1 MVDDQEKGQAKVF
14 SVRLPGQISRVIT
27 EYCRK
32 KVRNK
37 TDVVAAATWA
47 LFSQTADRIEQ
58 VLEGYGESGGK
69 LEIPGDDSNVVV
81 KKIQKA
87 VRSR

>member
-1 MVDDQEKGQAKVF
+1 MEDQKNSQSMMF
-14 SVRLPGQISRVIT
+14 SVRLPAQIGQVIN